1 MVASSQYILGIRPG
15 YDGLMVD
22 PCIPAEWEGFR
33 AMRRFRG
40 AEYRIEVRNP
50 DHVSSGVKKI
60 TLNGT
65 VVDRVP
71 VQPAGS
77 RCEVVVEL
85 G

>member
-15 YDGLMVD
+15 YDCLTVD
-22 PCIPAEWEGFR
+22 PCIPAVWEGFR
-33 AMRRFRG
+33 AMRKFRG

-50 DHVSSGVKKI
+50 KHVSSGVKKI
-60 TLNGT
+60 TLNGSA
-65 VVDRVP
+65 VDRIP

-77 RCEVVVEL
+77 KCEIVVEL